1 MYLPKHKYKVIFT
14 GGGEYE
20 LVSNREE
27 YTGYLF
33 ETAVGTFF
41 TGNKPSTSSKQLQE
55 IERITGFI
63 SGKDDGTGIG
73 INDPSPLVFRE
84 DYDDIRQNNQ
94 EYTLKSTE
102 RIPLHYPKPAPAD
115 YGNKFIIR
123 YFATEKTTGRILEI
137 SKEVYTSLNSKEP
150 KYYYPKY
157 GTKAI
162 QWSLVNVRVNQEI
175 VRVSELD
182 SYLKDPSQFV
192 R

>member
-1 MYLPKHKYKVIFT
+1 MYLPKHKYRVIFT

-41 TGNKPSTSSKQLQE
+41 TGKKPTASSKQLQE
-55 IERITGFI
+55 IERITGFV

-73 INDPSPLVFRE
+73 INDASPLILRE
-84 DYDDIRQNNQ
+84 DYDDIRQNSQ
-94 EYTLKSTE
+94 EYALKNTE
-102 RIPLHYPKPAPAD
+102 RIPLYYPKPMPID
-115 YGNKFIIR
+115 YGKKFIVR
-123 YFATEKTTGRILEI
+123 YFAIEKTTDRVLEI

-157 GTKAI
+157 STKAI
-162 QWSLVNVRVNQEI
+162 QWSLVNVRANQDTI
-175 VRVSELD
+175 RVSELD